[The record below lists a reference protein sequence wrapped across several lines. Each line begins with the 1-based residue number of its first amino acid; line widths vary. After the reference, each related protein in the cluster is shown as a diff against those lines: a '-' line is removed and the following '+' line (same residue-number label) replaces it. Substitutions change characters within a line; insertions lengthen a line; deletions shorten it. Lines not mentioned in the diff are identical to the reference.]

1 MELSYDPVKF
11 GGYLHCGIVNGFRL
25 SRDMKGLC
33 DFMDCMFLEDCK
45 IKGTYYFM
53 GPSSSRYVTILPS
66 LVTLGTV
73 IVEI

>member
-1 MELSYDPVKF
+1 MKLSYDPAKF

-33 DFMDCMFLEDCK
+33 DFRDRMFLGDCK
-45 IKGTYYFM
+45 IKGTYDFM
-53 GPSSSRYVTILPS
+53 CPRSSRYVTTLPS

-73 IVEI
+73 TVEI